1 MYIFSCAV
9 TSFIMR
15 FLILS
20 TFIHCDLNETP
31 LPMSLSRVQPVPS
44 LSMPPPLHAPLCLFL
59 SCCQLELELLLHYN

>member
-44 LSMPPPLHAPLCLFL
+44 LSMPPPPSCSPLPL
-59 SCCQLELELLLHYN
+59 SFMLST